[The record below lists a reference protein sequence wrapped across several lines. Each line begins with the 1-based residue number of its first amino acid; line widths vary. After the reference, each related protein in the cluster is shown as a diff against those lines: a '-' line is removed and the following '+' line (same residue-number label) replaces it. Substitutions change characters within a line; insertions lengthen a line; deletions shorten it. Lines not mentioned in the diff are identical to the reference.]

1 MLVLSASDYLL
12 SSLLSSISV
21 GLSGLSVTATAGLLT
36 RKKRVPAKVF
46 AAAAMIASLAGLIL
60 ASMDVAAGGAG
71 GRAHKLCSSPTIC
84 WVNI

>member
-1 MLVLSASDYLL
+1 MFNDLL
-12 SSLLSSISV
+12 PSLLSSVTV

-36 RKKRVPAKVF
+36 RKKRVPAQVF
-46 AAAAMIASLAGLIL
+46 AIAALVASLTGLVF

-84 WVNI
+84 WVKYLK